1 MSAARFGAA
10 GGRRQAQPHGPNGS
24 ASPHSLPHSINNP
37 LKITTILASPEF
49 KASACAAQAGCA
61 ANRLAQ
67 FMCLNPK
74 MVRGGLCRASAVEA
88 SLAEKNPRVRG

>member
-1 MSAARFGAA
+1 MAEYRNCVEALPQLVLGARGARA
-10 GGRRQAQPHGPNGS
+10 KL
-24 ASPHSLPHSINNP
+24 AS
-37 LKITTILASPEF
+37 TILASPEF

-74 MVRGGLCRASAVEA
+74 MVRGGLCRASAVET